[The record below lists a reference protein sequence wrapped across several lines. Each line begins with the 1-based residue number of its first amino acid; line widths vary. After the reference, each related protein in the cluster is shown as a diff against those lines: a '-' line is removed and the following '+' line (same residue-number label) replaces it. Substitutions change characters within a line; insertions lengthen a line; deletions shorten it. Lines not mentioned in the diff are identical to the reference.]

1 MLFIS
6 YHIEGDVVWYASLS
20 GMISAALER
29 ISTIAQIQYKRIY
42 AIVDEKD
49 SYIQVFCH
57 PSSCGLVAI
66 TIIQ

>member
-1 MLFIS
+1 
-6 YHIEGDVVWYASLS
+6 
-20 GMISAALER
+20 MISAALER